1 MSTLDY
7 NFNLDGTLE
16 LGTGTPYIVTDW
28 AGYGI
33 QGLRTSD
40 DPRPMDHGSDVGP
53 EYLNSRV
60 LTLKVTA
67 RGESASGCAGSVDA
81 LLAAWFL
88 DSTLDGYGARRQL
101 SLKMPG
107 YAERLLFGRPRRNT
121 FDMTRINGRRA
132 DGELEFFAPDPRWYS
147 ATLHSVVMGLSQATS
162 GRGYNRSY
170 NYGYGGAVSNDTFLI
185 NNAGTFP
192 TLPTIVITGPV
203 SNPTIVN
210 TTTGQTIKFLITLD
224 TLDTLTVNFAER
236 TVMLNSTASRY
247 YTKVGDFFELK
258 KGDNSLKYIAN
269 GYTASTATVS
279 WRDAWL

>member
-67 RGESASGCAGSVDA
+67 RGESASGCAGNVDA

-88 DSTLDGYGARRQL
+88 DSTLDGYGARRAL
-101 SLKMPG
+101 HLKMPG
-107 YAERLLFGRPRRNT
+107 AVERVLYGRPRRNT

-147 ATLHSVVMGLSQATS
+147 SLLHSTVMNLSQAVS

-170 NYGYGGAVSNDTFLI
+170 NYGYGGAVSGDTFVI

-192 TLPTIVITGPV
+192 TQPTITITGPV
-203 SNPTIVN
+203 TNPWILN
-210 TTTGQTIKFLITLD
+210 TTTGLSIRFIITLD
-224 TLDTLTVNFAER
+224 PTDTLQINFAER
-236 TVMLNSTASRY
+236 TVVLNGLASRY
-247 YTKVGDFFELK
+247 STKVGDFFDLV
-258 KGDNSLKYIAN
+258 KGDNSLKYVAN
-269 GYTASTATVS
+269 AYSASTATVS

>member
-7 NFNLDGTLE
+7 NFNLDGALE
-16 LGTGTPYIVTDW
+16 LGTGTPYIVTEW

-40 DPRPMDHGSDVGP
+40 DPRPMDHGSDTGP

-107 YAERLLFGRPRRNT
+107 YAERVLFGRPRRNT

-147 ATLHSVVMGLSQATS
+147 ASIQSTIMNLSQAVS

-170 NYGYGGAVSNDTFLI
+170 NYGYGGAISTDSFPAI
-185 NNAGTFP
+185 NAGTFP
-192 TLPTIVITGPV
+192 TLPTIIITGPV
-203 SNPTIVN
+203 TNPSIVN
-210 TTTGQTIKFLITLD
+210 TTTGLSIKFLITVD
-224 TLDTLTVNFAER
+224 VGDTLTVNFADR
-236 TVMLNSTASRY
+236 TVMLNGTASRFY
-247 YTKVGDFFELK
+247 SKLGDFFELVP
-258 KGDNSLKYIAN
+258 GLNSLKYVAN
-269 GYTASTATVS
+269 AYSASSATVS
-279 WRDAWL
+279 WRDAWM